1 MIPES
6 AFREA
11 LANALIH
18 RTWDD
23 THNIRIFT
31 YNDKIEIISPG
42 GLVHSISKEE
52 YLNGQVSKP
61 RNPILANIFFRLK
74 YVEMF
79 GTGILM
85 IKQLYQ
91 NMKFKPDFKIY
102 ENSISIVL
110 PLVDLKLNVS
120 VDEEQIINY
129 LSNCIHSSSSD
140 IAKSCGYTKD
150 KTLRLLKL
158 LQSKGY
164 VKVSGNGKETK
175 YSI

>member
-1 MIPES
+1 M
-6 AFREA
+6 
-11 LANALIH
+11 
-18 RTWDD
+18 
-23 THNIRIFT
+23 

-42 GLVHSISKEE
+42 GLVHSTSKEE

-79 GTGILM
+79 GTGILR

-91 NMKFKPDFKIY
+91 SMRFKPDFKIY

-129 LSNCIHSSSSD
+129 LSNCIHASSSD

-164 VKVSGNGKETK
+164 VKVSGNGKATK

>member
-1 MIPES
+1 M
-6 AFREA
+6 
-11 LANALIH
+11 
-18 RTWDD
+18 
-23 THNIRIFT
+23 

-52 YLNGQVSKP
+52 YLNGQVFKP

-79 GTGILM
+79 GTGILR

-91 NMKFKPDFKIY
+91 SMKFKPDFKIY

-129 LSNCIHSSSSD
+129 LSNCIHASSSD

-164 VKVSGNGKETK
+164 VKVSGNGKATK

>member
-1 MIPES
+1 MEC
-6 AFREA
+6 
-11 LANALIH
+11 
-18 RTWDD
+18 
-23 THNIRIFT
+23 
-31 YNDKIEIISPG
+31 
-42 GLVHSISKEE
+42 
-52 YLNGQVSKP
+52 QVSKP
-61 RNPILANIFFRLK
+61 RNPILTNIFFRLK

-79 GTGILM
+79 GTGILR

-91 NMKFKPDFKIY
+91 SMRFKPDFKIY

-129 LSNCIHSSSSD
+129 LSNCIHASSSD

-164 VKVSGNGKETK
+164 VKVSGNGKATK

>member
-1 MIPES
+1 M
-6 AFREA
+6 
-11 LANALIH
+11 IH

-23 THNIRIFT
+23 TPNIRIFM

-52 YLNGQVSKP
+52 YLNGQVFKP

-79 GTGILM
+79 GTGILR

-91 NMKFKPDFKIY
+91 SMKFKPDFKIY

-129 LSNCIHSSSSD
+129 LSNCIHASSSD

-164 VKVSGNGKETK
+164 VKVSGNGKATK

>member
-1 MIPES
+1 M
-6 AFREA
+6 
-11 LANALIH
+11 IH

-23 THNIRIFT
+23 TPNIRIFM

-52 YLNGQVSKP
+52 YLNGQVFKP

-79 GTGILM
+79 GTGILR

-91 NMKFKPDFKIY
+91 SMKFKPDFKIY

-120 VDEEQIINY
+120 C
-129 LSNCIHSSSSD
+129 LS
-140 IAKSCGYTKD
+140 
-150 KTLRLLKL
+150 
-158 LQSKGY
+158 
-164 VKVSGNGKETK
+164 
-175 YSI
+175 

>member
-1 MIPES
+1 M
-6 AFREA
+6 
-11 LANALIH
+11 IH

-23 THNIRIFT
+23 TPNIRIFM

-79 GTGILM
+79 GTGILR

-91 NMKFKPDFKIY
+91 SMKFKPDFKIY

-129 LSNCIHSSSSD
+129 LSNCIHASSSD

-164 VKVSGNGKETK
+164 VKVSGNCKATK

>member
-1 MIPES
+1 M
-6 AFREA
+6 
-11 LANALIH
+11 IH

-23 THNIRIFT
+23 TPNIRIFM

-61 RNPILANIFFRLK
+61 INPILANIFFRLK

-79 GTGILM
+79 GTGILR

-91 NMKFKPDFKIY
+91 SMKFKPDFKIY

-129 LSNCIHSSSSD
+129 LSNCIHASSSD

-164 VKVSGNGKETK
+164 VKVSGNGKATK

>member
-1 MIPES
+1 
-6 AFREA
+6 
-11 LANALIH
+11 
-18 RTWDD
+18 
-23 THNIRIFT
+23 
-31 YNDKIEIISPG
+31 
-42 GLVHSISKEE
+42 
-52 YLNGQVSKP
+52 
-61 RNPILANIFFRLK
+61 
-74 YVEMF
+74 MF
-79 GTGILM
+79 GTGILR

-91 NMKFKPDFKIY
+91 SMKFKPDFKIY

-129 LSNCIHSSSSD
+129 LSNCIHASSSD

-164 VKVSGNGKETK
+164 VKVYGNGKATK

>member
-1 MIPES
+1 M
-6 AFREA
+6 
-11 LANALIH
+11 IH

-23 THNIRIFT
+23 TPNIRIFM

-42 GLVHSISKEE
+42 GLVHSISEEE

-79 GTGILM
+79 GTGILR

-91 NMKFKPDFKIY
+91 SMKFKPDFKIY

-129 LSNCIHSSSSD
+129 LSNCIHASSSD

-164 VKVSGNGKETK
+164 VKVSGNGKATK